1 MIVVV
6 VILEVFFLCS
16 FVFCPLIFRL
26 ALQALYMFFGKWPLY
41 MSIDYH
47 TSKNDHDKKQKFEER
62 NKNLKK
68 RNKNWLYRM
77 LNTLCQKKVIN
88 SKPPDCRLSLVQ

>member
-26 ALQALYMFFGKWPLY
+26 VLQALYMFFGKWSLY
-41 MSIDYH
+41 MLIDYL
-47 TSKNDHDKKQKFEER
+47 TSKNDHDKKQKFEE
-62 NKNLKK
+62 KE
-68 RNKNWLYRM
+68 
-77 LNTLCQKKVIN
+77 
-88 SKPPDCRLSLVQ
+88 